1 MYNFEFIKGH
11 ISDVVNSRGLKLTYG
26 VQTWEENVIRGDE
39 CENWYSNDDVL
50 ILYYYKD
57 DYLYVEGLLSWDF
70 DTLYNMFPPDFEAIH
85 KDEMYFMESH
95 DINRV
100 ISIMNSYF
108 TEHNNKE
115 KLIGELMRYS
125 NNNPYV
131 REHILNTITD
141 KE

>member
-1 MYNFEFIKGH
+1 MYDFEFIKGH

-26 VQTWEENVIRGDE
+26 VQTWEENIIRGDE
-39 CENWYSNDDVL
+39 YETWYDNDDIL
-50 ILYYYKD
+50 ILYYYKG

-70 DTLYNMFPPDFEAIH
+70 NTLYNMFPPDFEVIH

-95 DINRV
+95 DTNRV

-108 TEHNNKE
+108 TEHNNKDM
-115 KLIGELMRYS
+115 LIEDLMKHS

-131 REHILNTITD
+131 KEYITNLIN
-141 KE
+141 K

>member
-1 MYNFEFIKGH
+1 
-11 ISDVVNSRGLKLTYG
+11 
-26 VQTWEENVIRGDE
+26 
-39 CENWYSNDDVL
+39 
-50 ILYYYKD
+50 
-57 DYLYVEGLLSWDF
+57 
-70 DTLYNMFPPDFEAIH
+70 MFPPDFEAIH

>member
-26 VQTWEENVIRGDE
+26 VQTWEENIIRGDE
-39 CENWYSNDDVL
+39 YEEWYNENEVL
-50 ILYYYKD
+50 ILYYYKG
-57 DYLYVEGLLSWDF
+57 DYLYVEGLLFNDF
-70 DTLYNMFPPDFEAIH
+70 NTLCKMFPPDYEAIH

-95 DINRV
+95 DTNRV

-115 KLIGELMRYS
+115 VLIEELMKHS

-131 REHILNTITD
+131 KEYITNLIN
-141 KE
+141 K